1 MKKTLLPLL
10 LLVPCFQG
18 HADELGYTTGA
29 YSRSAF
35 FSLGTGSRQG
45 LAIRLTHEKLALLKG
60 KRITGVTAI
69 YGTKNLEGGTV
80 TAFVTTDLNA
90 TPIAEKAQAITSANI
105 PSTTAKWTETTF
117 DTPYTITGEEECLY
131 IGYTGVL
138 TGNYALYS
146 TDRTMDAEGRTF
158 AIVNDAWTDL
168 NGKGRG
174 MANLKAVVDELP
186 QYADILMK
194 SAHFSDYYLA
204 GEHYTLQGEVFNA
217 GTETITSLDVEVTS
231 DQVQTLQLNN
241 LELLPGKTLE
251 ITLPDV
257 TAENAGATDLAM
269 KIVKVNGKED
279 ADMTDNGYAEH
290 VFFYPQN
297 MERSMLVESF
307 TGQKCSNCPTGH
319 TTLKRV
325 LEEIPQQTVEV
336 THHAGYFPDNFTMN
350 EDLQY
355 TLFYGTSS
363 TYAPAFMLNRYP
375 NASTYVPVREISEN
389 NITEMFGQV
398 ANTHP
403 YASLKLATEY
413 DEATREVTLKFQ
425 IQGHEDMGETQNVL
439 NIMMVQDGMRDYQSN
454 GGNNYEHNH
463 TFRGTVTGN
472 EWGLLADFKPGET
485 VTYEKTFTLPES
497 VRSSYW
503 TDELLAES
511 GMTAS
516 MVTKEL
522 DPAQISFVGYIARY
536 VPNDPA
542 LNYVYNCVQAKLG
555 ETYTQRA
562 FDDSS
567 DGIEN
572 ITDHGKD
579 LDIRIEGGR
588 IFAGENLTDIRIF
601 DATGR
606 RYQTGLSLPHGTYIV
621 SGKVSGKTVT
631 KKLIVHP

>member
-10 LLVPCFQG
+10 LFSACLQG

-35 FSLGTGSRQG
+35 FSLGTGNRQG
-45 LAIRLTHEKLALLKG
+45 LAIRLPHEKLALLKG
-60 KRITGVTAI
+60 KQITGVTAI

-158 AIVNDAWTDL
+158 AIVNDTWTDL

-174 MANLKAVVDELP
+174 MANLKAVVDEMP
-186 QYADILMK
+186 EYADVLMK
-194 SAHFSDYYLA
+194 SARFSDYYLA
-204 GEHYTLQGEVFNA
+204 GEQYTLLGEVFNA

-307 TGQKCSNCPTGH
+307 TGQKCSNCPAGH

-363 TYAPAFMLNRYP
+363 TYAPAFILNRYP
-375 NASTYVPVREISEN
+375 NAYHPLLGCTVRQYMAERLQELKEYADAFDLRSSNLLLCGSAGLGKTHAALAIAGIVLDKGYDVIYISSQEL
-389 NITEMFGQV
+389 FGHLDKVRRSSFSDEEAMQDSMMDAV
-398 ANTHP
+398 LSAD
-403 YASLKLATEY
+403 LLILDDLGTEY
-413 DEATREVTLKFQ
+413 FSQYVASCLYT
-425 IQGHEDMGETQNVL
+425 VL
-439 NIMMVQDGMRDYQSN
+439 NSRIGHR
-454 GGNNYEHNH
+454 
-463 TFRGTVTGN
+463 
-472 EWGLLADFKPGET
+472 
-485 VTYEKTFTLPES
+485 LP
-497 VRSSYW
+497 
-503 TDELLAES
+503 T
-511 GMTAS
+511 
-516 MVTKEL
+516 
-522 DPAQISFVGYIARY
+522 I
-536 VPNDPA
+536 
-542 LNYVYNCVQAKLG
+542 
-555 ETYTQRA
+555 YTT
-562 FDDSS
+562 
-567 DGIEN
+567 N
-572 ITDHGKD
+572 ITDDRVFESRYTEKIASRLTGSCERVEFYGS
-579 LDIRIEGGR
+579 DIRKMEP
-588 IFAGENLTDIRIF
+588 ESD
-601 DATGR
+601 
-606 RYQTGLSLPHGTYIV
+606 S
-621 SGKVSGKTVT
+621 
-631 KKLIVHP
+631 

>member
-10 LLVPCFQG
+10 LFSACLQG

-35 FSLGTGSRQG
+35 FSLGTGNRQG
-45 LAIRLTHEKLALLKG
+45 LAIRLPHEKLALLKG
-60 KRITGVTAI
+60 KQITGVTAI

-158 AIVNDAWTDL
+158 AIVNDTWTDL

-174 MANLKAVVDELP
+174 MANLKVVVDEMP
-186 QYADILMK
+186 EYADVLMK
-194 SAHFSDYYLA
+194 SARFSDYYLA
-204 GEHYTLQGEVFNA
+204 GEQYTLLGEVFNA
-217 GTETITSLDVEVTS
+217 GTETITALDVEVTS
-231 DQVQTLQLNN
+231 DQVKTLRLDN
-241 LELLPGKTLE
+241 LELLPGKALS

-257 TAENAGATDLAM
+257 TAENSGATDLAM

-279 ADMTDNGYAEH
+279 ADMTDNGYAEQ
-290 VFFYPQN
+290 VFFYPSN
-297 MERSMLVESF
+297 MERTMLVESF
-307 TGQKCSNCPTGH
+307 TGQTCSNCPAGH

-325 LEEIPQQTVEV
+325 LEEIPQPTVEV
-336 THHAGYFPDNFTMN
+336 THHAGYYPDNFTMF

-389 NITEMFGQV
+389 NITEMFGLV
-398 ANTHP
+398 ENIHP

-413 DEATREVTLKFQ
+413 DETSREVKLKFQ
-425 IQGHEDMGETQNVL
+425 IQGHEDMGDTQNVL
-439 NIMMVQDGMRDYQSN
+439 NVMMIQDGMIDYQSN
-454 GGNNYEHNH
+454 GGSNYEHNH

-485 VTYEKTFTLPES
+485 LTYEKTFTLPES
-497 VRSSYW
+497 IRSSYW

-511 GMTAS
+511 NTKES

-522 DPAQISFVGYIARY
+522 DPEQISFVAYIARY

-542 LNYVYNCVQAKLG
+542 LNYVYNCVQTKLG

-567 DGIEN
+567 DGIRN
-572 ITDHGKD
+572 ITDGSTD

-588 IFAGENLTDIRIF
+588 ISAGENLTDLRIY

-606 RYQTGLSLPHGTYIV
+606 RCQPGTSLPHGTYIV
-621 SGKVSGKTVT
+621 SGKVAGRTVT
-631 KKLIVHP
+631 QKLIVHP